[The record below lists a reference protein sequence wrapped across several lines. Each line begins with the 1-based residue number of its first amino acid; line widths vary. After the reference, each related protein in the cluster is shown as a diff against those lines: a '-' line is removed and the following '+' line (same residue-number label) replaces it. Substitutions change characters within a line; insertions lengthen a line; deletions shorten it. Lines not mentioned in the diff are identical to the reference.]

1 MIDWKFTLLNPA
13 TPVLCRVRRGFAKSD
28 LALQFNW
35 VNSINN
41 LMGNLFLDITII
53 ICLAAGLSLIFRLLK
68 QPEILAYILTGIIM
82 GPLVIFRSGNQ
93 DILQTMSQLG
103 ITLLLFMV
111 GLEIRVS
118 DLFALGKSL
127 LAVALGQLFI
137 TFALG
142 FTLASILGFS
152 LLPAFY
158 IAVAL
163 TFSSTVIIVKILS
176 DKRDLHSLYAKI
188 SLVIL
193 LAQDLLAILL
203 LMFLSGFSREAGGTL
218 PLVQFFLIAV
228 KGIILFTG
236 VWYLSINVFPKFF
249 ELIARSSE
257 TLFLVS
263 MAWVFGL
270 TALVSSPYVGFSTEI
285 GGFLAGLALAN
296 SIVNYQ
302 IIAKAKILRDFFI
315 VIFFVLLGAQ
325 MNFVN
330 FFQVLVPAIILSL
343 FVLIGKP
350 LIVMLILGFTGY
362 RKRTSFLTG
371 VTHSQISEFSLIIIF
386 IGNKLGHVSD
396 SVVSLITM
404 VAIITFAF
412 SSYLILRGNKL
423 YLSFGKRINFLER
436 KHNKKDEMV
445 PADGFE
451 NIKDHVVVVGGDQMG
466 QSILEALRDSGDEVV
481 VIDFD
486 PAVVKNLENS
496 PRLGEAGKKVHRLF
510 GDISDLDIQER
521 AQIDSAKLVIS
532 TIPDAEDNLLL
543 LKELR
548 HENRKAKVVVMA
560 LDSHDAK
567 LLYNAH
573 ADYVI
578 LPHLAGG
585 RQIAKI
591 IAENSLENIAGLKQK
606 DLEYLQ

>member
-1 MIDWKFTLLNPA
+1 
-13 TPVLCRVRRGFAKSD
+13 
-28 LALQFNW
+28 
-35 VNSINN
+35 
-41 LMGNLFLDITII
+41 MGNLFFDITII

-68 QPEILAYILTGIIM
+68 QPEILAYILTGIIV
-82 GPLVIFRSGNQ
+82 GPLIVFRSANQ

-118 DLFALGKSL
+118 DLFALGKTL
-127 LAVALGQLFI
+127 LVAALGQIFI
-137 TFALG
+137 TFALS
-142 FTLASILGFS
+142 FALAGILGFS

-158 IAVAL
+158 IAIAL
-163 TFSSTVIIVKILS
+163 TFSTTVIIVKILS

-203 LMFLSGFSREAGGTL
+203 LMFLSGFSQQTGGGESLT
-218 PLVQFFLIAV
+218 QFFLIAI
-228 KGIILFTG
+228 KGIILFGG

-270 TALVSSPYVGFSTEI
+270 TALVSSPYVGFSIEI

-296 SIVNYQ
+296 SIINYQ

-325 MNFVN
+325 MSFVN
-330 FFQVLVPAIILSL
+330 FSQVLVPAIILSF

-350 LIVMLILGFTGY
+350 IVIMFILGFMGY

-386 IGNKLGHVSD
+386 LGNKLGHVSD

-412 SSYLILRGNKL
+412 SSFLILRGNNL
-423 YLSFGKRINFLER
+423 YLSFGKKINFLER

-445 PADGFE
+445 PVDGFD
-451 NIKDHVVVVGGDQMG
+451 NLKDHVVVVGGDQMG
-466 QSILEALRDSGDEVV
+466 QSILEALKDSGDEVV

-486 PAVVKNLENS
+486 PAVVKNLENQ
-496 PRLGEAGKKVHRLF
+496 KVHRLF

-532 TIPDAEDNLLL
+532 TIPDVEDNLLL

-567 LLYNAH
+567 LLYKAK

-591 IAENSLENIAGLKQK
+591 IAENSLENIEKLRER
-606 DLEYLQ
+606 DLEYLK

>member
-1 MIDWKFTLLNPA
+1 
-13 TPVLCRVRRGFAKSD
+13 
-28 LALQFNW
+28 
-35 VNSINN
+35 
-41 LMGNLFLDITII
+41 MGNLFFDITII
-53 ICLAAGLSLIFRLLK
+53 ICLAAGLSLVFRLLK
-68 QPEILAYILTGIIM
+68 QPEILAYILTGIII
-82 GPLVIFRSGNQ
+82 GPLIVFRSANQ

-127 LAVALGQLFI
+127 LAVALGQIFI

-142 FTLASILGFS
+142 FLLTSALGFS
-152 LLPAFY
+152 FLPAFY
-158 IAVAL
+158 IAIAL
-163 TFSSTVIIVKILS
+163 TFSTTVIVVKILS

-203 LMFLSGFSREAGGTL
+203 LMFLSGFSQQSGGGESLT
-218 PLVQFFLIAV
+218 QFFLIAI
-228 KGIILFTG
+228 KGIVLFGG

-249 ELIARSSE
+249 EVIARSSE

-270 TALVSSPYVGFSTEI
+270 TALVSSPYVGFSIEI

-315 VIFFVLLGAQ
+315 IIFFVLLGAQ
-325 MNFVN
+325 MSFVN
-330 FFQVLVPAIILSL
+330 FSQVLIPAIIISL

-350 LIVMLILGFTGY
+350 IIIMFILGFMGY

-371 VTHSQISEFSLIIIF
+371 LTHSQISEFSLIIIF
-386 IGNKLGHVSD
+386 LGNKLGHVSG
-396 SVVSLITM
+396 SVVSLITL

-412 SSYLILRGNKL
+412 SSFLILRGNNL
-423 YLSFGKRINFLER
+423 YLSFGKKINFLER

-445 PADGFE
+445 PTDGFD
-451 NIKDHVVVVGGDQMG
+451 NLKDHVVVIGGDQMG
-466 QSILEALRDSGDEVV
+466 QSILAALKDSGDEVV

-486 PAVVKNLENS
+486 PTVVKNLENS
-496 PRLGEAGKKVHRLF
+496 LQFGEAGQKVHRLF

-532 TIPDAEDNLLL
+532 TIPDVEDNILL

-548 HENRKAKVVVMA
+548 HENRKVKVVVMA

-567 LLYNAH
+567 LLYKAN

-578 LPHLAGG
+578 LPHLEGG
-585 RQIAKI
+585 RQIARI
-591 IAENSLENIAGLKQK
+591 IAENSLENIAKLKQK
-606 DLEYLQ
+606 DLEYLK

>member
-1 MIDWKFTLLNPA
+1 
-13 TPVLCRVRRGFAKSD
+13 
-28 LALQFNW
+28 
-35 VNSINN
+35 
-41 LMGNLFLDITII
+41 MGNLFFDITII

-68 QPEILAYILTGIIM
+68 QPEILAYILTGIII
-82 GPLVIFRSGNQ
+82 GPLIVFRSANQ

-103 ITLLLFMV
+103 ITLLLFMI

-127 LAVALGQLFI
+127 LVVALGQIFI

-142 FTLASILGFS
+142 FILASALGFS

-158 IAVAL
+158 IAIAL
-163 TFSSTVIIVKILS
+163 TFSTTVIVVKILS

-203 LMFLSGFSREAGGTL
+203 LMFLSGFSQQSGGAVSLT
-218 PLVQFFLIAV
+218 QFFLIAI
-228 KGIILFTG
+228 KGVVLFGG

-270 TALVSSPYVGFSTEI
+270 TALVSSPYVGFSIEI

-325 MNFVN
+325 MSFVN
-330 FFQVLVPAIILSL
+330 FSQVLVPAIIISL

-350 LIVMLILGFTGY
+350 LIIMFILGFMGY

-371 VTHSQISEFSLIIIF
+371 LTHSQISEFSLIIIF
-386 IGNKLGHVSD
+386 LGNKLGQVSGT
-396 SVVSLITM
+396 VVSLITM

-412 SSYLILRGNKL
+412 SSFLILRGNNL
-423 YLSFGKRINFLER
+423 YLLFGKKINFLER

-445 PADGFE
+445 PTDGFD
-451 NIKDHVVVVGGDQMG
+451 NLRDHVVVVGGDQMG
-466 QSILEALRDSGDEVV
+466 QSILEALKDSGDEVV

-486 PAVVKNLENS
+486 PAIVKNLGNL
-496 PRLGEAGKKVHRLF
+496 PRLHEVGQKVHRLF

-532 TIPDAEDNLLL
+532 TIPDVEDNLLL
-543 LKELR
+543 LRELR

-567 LLYNAH
+567 LLYKAN

-591 IAENSLENIAGLKQK
+591 IAENSLENIDKLREK
-606 DLEYLQ
+606 DLEYLK

>member
-1 MIDWKFTLLNPA
+1 
-13 TPVLCRVRRGFAKSD
+13 
-28 LALQFNW
+28 
-35 VNSINN
+35 
-41 LMGNLFLDITII
+41 MGNLFFDITII

-68 QPEILAYILTGIIM
+68 QPEILAYILTGIIV
-82 GPLVIFRSGNQ
+82 GPLIVFRSANQ

-118 DLFALGKSL
+118 DLFALGKTL
-127 LAVALGQLFI
+127 LAAALGQIFI
-137 TFALG
+137 TFALS
-142 FTLASILGFS
+142 FALAGILGFS

-158 IAVAL
+158 IAIAL
-163 TFSSTVIIVKILS
+163 TFSTTVIIVKILS

-203 LMFLSGFSREAGGTL
+203 LMFLSGFSQQTGGGESLT
-218 PLVQFFLIAV
+218 QFFLIAI
-228 KGIILFTG
+228 KGIILFGG

-270 TALVSSPYVGFSTEI
+270 TALVSSPFVGFSIEI

-325 MNFVN
+325 MSFVN
-330 FFQVLVPAIILSL
+330 FSQVLVPAIIISL

-350 LIVMLILGFTGY
+350 IIIMFILGFMGY

-386 IGNKLGHVSD
+386 LGNKLGHVSD

-412 SSYLILRGNKL
+412 SSFLILRGNNL
-423 YLSFGKRINFLER
+423 YLSFGKKINFLER

-445 PADGFE
+445 PTDGFD
-451 NIKDHVVVVGGDQMG
+451 NLKDHVVVVGGDQMG
-466 QSILEALRDSGDEVV
+466 QSILEALKDSGDEVV

-496 PRLGEAGKKVHRLF
+496 PRSGEAGKKVHRLF

-521 AQIDSAKLVIS
+521 AQIDNAKLVIS
-532 TIPDAEDNLLL
+532 TIPDVEDNLLL

-567 LLYNAH
+567 LLYKAH

-591 IAENSLENIAGLKQK
+591 IAENSLENIEKLRER
-606 DLEYLQ
+606 DLEYLK

>member
-1 MIDWKFTLLNPA
+1 
-13 TPVLCRVRRGFAKSD
+13 
-28 LALQFNW
+28 
-35 VNSINN
+35 
-41 LMGNLFLDITII
+41 MGNLFFDITII
-53 ICLAAGLSLIFRLLK
+53 ICLAAGLSLVFRLLK
-68 QPEILAYILTGIIM
+68 QPEILAYILTGIII
-82 GPLVIFRSGNQ
+82 GPLIIFRSANQ

-127 LAVALGQLFI
+127 LAVALGQIFI

-142 FTLASILGFS
+142 FLLTSALGFS
-152 LLPAFY
+152 FLPAFY
-158 IAVAL
+158 IAIAL
-163 TFSSTVIIVKILS
+163 TFSTTVIVVKILS

-203 LMFLSGFSREAGGTL
+203 LMFLSGFSQQSGGGESLT
-218 PLVQFFLIAV
+218 QFFLIAI
-228 KGIILFTG
+228 KGIVLFGG

-249 ELIARSSE
+249 EVIARSSE

-270 TALVSSPYVGFSTEI
+270 TALVSSPYVGFSIEI

-325 MNFVN
+325 MSFVN
-330 FFQVLVPAIILSL
+330 FSQVLIPAIIISL

-350 LIVMLILGFTGY
+350 IIIMFILGFMGY

-371 VTHSQISEFSLIIIF
+371 LTHSQISEFSLIIIF
-386 IGNKLGHVSD
+386 LGNKLGHVSG
-396 SVVSLITM
+396 SVVSLITL

-412 SSYLILRGNKL
+412 SSFLILRGNNL
-423 YLSFGKRINFLER
+423 YLSFGKKINFLER

-445 PADGFE
+445 PTDGFD
-451 NIKDHVVVVGGDQMG
+451 NLKDHVVVIGGDQMG
-466 QSILEALRDSGDEVV
+466 QSILEALKDSGDEVV

-496 PRLGEAGKKVHRLF
+496 LQFGEAGQKVHRLF

-532 TIPDAEDNLLL
+532 TIPDVEDNILL

-548 HENRKAKVVVMA
+548 HENRKVKVVVMA

-567 LLYNAH
+567 LLYKAN

-578 LPHLAGG
+578 LPHLEGG
-585 RQIAKI
+585 RQIARI
-591 IAENSLENIAGLKQK
+591 IAENSLENIAKLKQN
-606 DLEYLQ
+606 DLEYLK

>member
-1 MIDWKFTLLNPA
+1 
-13 TPVLCRVRRGFAKSD
+13 
-28 LALQFNW
+28 
-35 VNSINN
+35 
-41 LMGNLFLDITII
+41 MGNLFFDITVI
-53 ICLAAGLSLIFRLLK
+53 ICLAAGLALIFRLLK

-82 GPLVIFRSGNQ
+82 GPLVVFRSANQ
-93 DILQTMSQLG
+93 DVLQTMSQLG

-127 LAVALGQLFI
+127 LAVALGQIFV
-137 TFALG
+137 TFSLG
-142 FTLASILGFS
+142 FVLASLLNFAV
-152 LLPAFY
+152 LPAFY
-158 IAVAL
+158 IAIAL
-163 TFSSTVIIVKILS
+163 TFSTTVIIVKILS
-176 DKRDLHSLYAKI
+176 DKRDLHSLYARI

-193 LAQDLLAILL
+193 LAQDLLAVLL
-203 LMFLSGFSREAGGTL
+203 LMFLSGFSQQTGGAL
-218 PLVQFFLIAV
+218 PLVQFFLIAI
-228 KGIILFTG
+228 KGVILFAG
-236 VWYLSINVFPKFF
+236 VWYLSINVFPKLF

-330 FFQVLVPAIILSL
+330 FPKVLIPAILISTFVLV
-343 FVLIGKP
+343 GKP
-350 LIVMLILGFTGY
+350 LVVMVILGLTGY

-371 VTHSQISEFSLIIIF
+371 ITHSQISEFSLIIIF
-386 IGNKLGHVSD
+386 LGNKLGHVSD
-396 SVVSLITM
+396 SVVSLITL

-412 SSYLILRGNKL
+412 SSYIILQGNKL
-423 YLSFGKRINFLER
+423 YLSFGKKINFLER
-436 KHNKKDEMV
+436 KQNKKDEMV
-445 PADGFE
+445 PTDGFE
-451 NIKDHVVVVGGDQMG
+451 NLKDHVVVVGGDQMG
-466 QSILEALRDSGDEVV
+466 ESILDALEESGDEVV

-486 PAVVKNLENS
+486 PTVVQKLIS
-496 PRLGEAGKKVHRLF
+496 KKVHRLF

-521 AQIDSAKLVIS
+521 AQIDNAKLVIS
-532 TIPDAEDNLLL
+532 TIPDVEDNLLL

-560 LDSHDAK
+560 LDAHDAK
-567 LLYNAH
+567 ILYKAN

-591 IAENSLENIAGLKQK
+591 IAENSLENIDKLKQK
-606 DLEYLQ
+606 DLEYLK

>member
-1 MIDWKFTLLNPA
+1 
-13 TPVLCRVRRGFAKSD
+13 
-28 LALQFNW
+28 
-35 VNSINN
+35 
-41 LMGNLFLDITII
+41 MGNLFFDITII
-53 ICLAAGLSLIFRLLK
+53 ICLAAGLSLVFRLLK
-68 QPEILAYILTGIIM
+68 QPEILAYILTGIII
-82 GPLVIFRSGNQ
+82 GPFIVFRSANQ

-127 LAVALGQLFI
+127 LAVALGQIFI

-142 FTLASILGFS
+142 FLLTSALGFS
-152 LLPAFY
+152 FLPAFY
-158 IAVAL
+158 IAIAL
-163 TFSSTVIIVKILS
+163 TFSTTVIVVKILS

-203 LMFLSGFSREAGGTL
+203 LMFLSGFSQQSGGGESLT
-218 PLVQFFLIAV
+218 QFFLIAI
-228 KGIILFTG
+228 KGIVLFGG

-249 ELIARSSE
+249 EVIARSSE

-270 TALVSSPYVGFSTEI
+270 TALVSSPYVGFSIEI

-325 MNFVN
+325 MSFVN
-330 FFQVLVPAIILSL
+330 FSQVLIPAIIISL

-350 LIVMLILGFTGY
+350 IIIMFILGFMGY

-371 VTHSQISEFSLIIIF
+371 LTHSQISEFSLIIIF
-386 IGNKLGHVSD
+386 LGNKLGHVSG
-396 SVVSLITM
+396 SVVSLITL

-412 SSYLILRGNKL
+412 SSFLILRGNNL
-423 YLSFGKRINFLER
+423 YLSFGKKINFLER

-445 PADGFE
+445 PTDGFD
-451 NIKDHVVVVGGDQMG
+451 NLKDHVVVIGGDQMG
-466 QSILEALRDSGDEVV
+466 QSILAALKDSGDEVV

-496 PRLGEAGKKVHRLF
+496 LQFGEAGQKVHRLF

-532 TIPDAEDNLLL
+532 TIPDVEDNILL

-567 LLYNAH
+567 LLYKAN

-578 LPHLAGG
+578 LPHLEGG
-585 RQIAKI
+585 RQIARI
-591 IAENSLENIAGLKQK
+591 IAENSLENIAKLKQK
-606 DLEYLQ
+606 DLEYLK

>member
-1 MIDWKFTLLNPA
+1 
-13 TPVLCRVRRGFAKSD
+13 
-28 LALQFNW
+28 
-35 VNSINN
+35 
-41 LMGNLFLDITII
+41 MGNLFFDITII
-53 ICLAAGLSLIFRLLK
+53 ICLAAGLSLVFRLLK
-68 QPEILAYILTGIIM
+68 QPEILAYILTGIII
-82 GPLVIFRSGNQ
+82 GPLIVFRSANQ

-127 LAVALGQLFI
+127 LAVALGQIFI

-142 FTLASILGFS
+142 FLLTSALGFS
-152 LLPAFY
+152 FLPAFY
-158 IAVAL
+158 IAIAL
-163 TFSSTVIIVKILS
+163 TFSTTVIVVKILS

-203 LMFLSGFSREAGGTL
+203 LMFLSGFSQQSGGGESLT
-218 PLVQFFLIAV
+218 QFFLIAI
-228 KGIILFTG
+228 KGIVLFGG

-249 ELIARSSE
+249 EVIARSSE

-270 TALVSSPYVGFSTEI
+270 TALVSSPYVGFSIEI

-325 MNFVN
+325 MSFVN
-330 FFQVLVPAIILSL
+330 FSQVLIPAIIISL

-350 LIVMLILGFTGY
+350 IIIMFILGFMGY

-371 VTHSQISEFSLIIIF
+371 LTHSQISEFSLIIIF
-386 IGNKLGHVSD
+386 LGNKLGHVSG
-396 SVVSLITM
+396 SVVSLITL

-412 SSYLILRGNKL
+412 SSFLILRGNNL
-423 YLSFGKRINFLER
+423 YLSFGKKINFLER

-445 PADGFE
+445 PTDGFD
-451 NIKDHVVVVGGDQMG
+451 NLKDHVVVIGGDQMG
-466 QSILEALRDSGDEVV
+466 QSILEALKDSGDEVV

-496 PRLGEAGKKVHRLF
+496 LQFGEAGQKVHRLF

-532 TIPDAEDNLLL
+532 TIPDVEDNILL

-548 HENRKAKVVVMA
+548 HENRKVKVVVMA

-567 LLYNAH
+567 LLYKAN

-578 LPHLAGG
+578 LPHLEGG
-585 RQIAKI
+585 RQIARI
-591 IAENSLENIAGLKQK
+591 IAENSLENIAKLKQK
-606 DLEYLQ
+606 DLEYLK

>member
-1 MIDWKFTLLNPA
+1 
-13 TPVLCRVRRGFAKSD
+13 
-28 LALQFNW
+28 
-35 VNSINN
+35 
-41 LMGNLFLDITII
+41 MGNLFFDITII

-68 QPEILAYILTGIIM
+68 QPEILAYILTGIIV
-82 GPLVIFRSGNQ
+82 GPLIVFRSANQ

-118 DLFALGKSL
+118 DLFALGKTL
-127 LAVALGQLFI
+127 LAAALGQIFI
-137 TFALG
+137 TFALS
-142 FTLASILGFS
+142 FALAGILGFS

-158 IAVAL
+158 IAIAL
-163 TFSSTVIIVKILS
+163 TFSTTVIIVKILS

-203 LMFLSGFSREAGGTL
+203 LMFLSGFSQQSGGGESLT
-218 PLVQFFLIAV
+218 QFFLIAI
-228 KGIILFTG
+228 KGIVLFTG

-270 TALVSSPYVGFSTEI
+270 TALVSSPFVGFSIEI

-325 MNFVN
+325 MSFVN
-330 FFQVLVPAIILSL
+330 FSQVLVPAIIISL

-350 LIVMLILGFTGY
+350 IIIMFILGFMGY

-386 IGNKLGHVSD
+386 LGNKLGHVSD

-412 SSYLILRGNKL
+412 SSFLILRGNSL
-423 YLSFGKRINFLER
+423 YLSFGKKINFLER

-445 PADGFE
+445 PTDGFD
-451 NIKDHVVVVGGDQMG
+451 NLKDHVVVVGGDQMG
-466 QSILEALRDSGDEVV
+466 QSILEALKDSGDEVV

-486 PAVVKNLENS
+486 PAVVKNLEN
-496 PRLGEAGKKVHRLF
+496 KKVHRLF

-521 AQIDSAKLVIS
+521 AQIDNAKLVIS
-532 TIPDAEDNLLL
+532 TIPDVEDNLLL

-567 LLYNAH
+567 LLYKAH

-591 IAENSLENIAGLKQK
+591 IAENSLENIEKLRER
-606 DLEYLQ
+606 DLEYLK

>member
-1 MIDWKFTLLNPA
+1 
-13 TPVLCRVRRGFAKSD
+13 
-28 LALQFNW
+28 
-35 VNSINN
+35 
-41 LMGNLFLDITII
+41 MGNLFFDITII

-68 QPEILAYILTGIIM
+68 QPEILAYILTGIIV
-82 GPLVIFRSGNQ
+82 GPLIVFRSANQ

-118 DLFALGKSL
+118 DLFALGKTL
-127 LAVALGQLFI
+127 LAAALGQIFI
-137 TFALG
+137 TFALS
-142 FTLASILGFS
+142 FALAGILGFS

-158 IAVAL
+158 IAIAL
-163 TFSSTVIIVKILS
+163 TFSTTVIIVKILS

-203 LMFLSGFSREAGGTL
+203 LMFLSGFSQQTGGGESLT
-218 PLVQFFLIAV
+218 QFFLIAI
-228 KGIILFTG
+228 KGIILFGG

-270 TALVSSPYVGFSTEI
+270 TALVSSPFVGFSIEI

-325 MNFVN
+325 MSFVN
-330 FFQVLVPAIILSL
+330 FSQVLVPAIIISL

-350 LIVMLILGFTGY
+350 IIIMFILGFMGY

-386 IGNKLGHVSD
+386 LGNKLGHVSD

-412 SSYLILRGNKL
+412 SSFLILRGNNL
-423 YLSFGKRINFLER
+423 YLSFGKKINFLER

-445 PADGFE
+445 PTDGFD
-451 NIKDHVVVVGGDQMG
+451 NLKDHVVVVGGDQMG

-496 PRLGEAGKKVHRLF
+496 PRSGEAGKKVHRLF

-521 AQIDSAKLVIS
+521 AQIDNAKLVIS
-532 TIPDAEDNLLL
+532 TIPDVEDNLLL

-567 LLYNAH
+567 LLYKAH

-591 IAENSLENIAGLKQK
+591 IAENSLENIEKLRER
-606 DLEYLQ
+606 DLEYLK

>member
-1 MIDWKFTLLNPA
+1 
-13 TPVLCRVRRGFAKSD
+13 
-28 LALQFNW
+28 
-35 VNSINN
+35 
-41 LMGNLFLDITII
+41 MGNLFFDITII

-68 QPEILAYILTGIIM
+68 QPEILAYILTGIIV
-82 GPLVIFRSGNQ
+82 GPLIVFRSANQ

-127 LAVALGQLFI
+127 LAAALGQIFI

-142 FTLASILGFS
+142 FILAGMLGFS

-158 IAVAL
+158 IAIAL
-163 TFSSTVIIVKILS
+163 TFSTTVIIVKILS

-203 LMFLSGFSREAGGTL
+203 LMFLSGFSQQTGGGESLT
-218 PLVQFFLIAV
+218 QFFLIAI

-270 TALVSSPYVGFSTEI
+270 TALVSSPYVGFSIEI

-325 MNFVN
+325 MSFVN
-330 FFQVLVPAIILSL
+330 FSQVLVPAIIISL

-350 LIVMLILGFTGY
+350 IIIMFILGFMGY

-371 VTHSQISEFSLIIIF
+371 ITHSQISEFSLIIIF
-386 IGNKLGHVSD
+386 LGNKLGHVSGN
-396 SVVSLITM
+396 VVSLITM

-412 SSYLILRGNKL
+412 SSFLILRGNNL
-423 YLSFGKRINFLER
+423 YLSFGKKINFLER

-445 PADGFE
+445 PTDGFD
-451 NIKDHVVVVGGDQMG
+451 NLKDHVVVVGGDQMG
-466 QSILEALRDSGDEVV
+466 QSILEALKDSGDEVV

-486 PAVVKNLENS
+486 PAVVKNLEN
-496 PRLGEAGKKVHRLF
+496 KKVHRLF

-521 AQIDSAKLVIS
+521 AQIDTAKLVIS

-567 LLYNAH
+567 LLYKAN

-591 IAENSLENIAGLKQK
+591 IAENSLENIEKLRER
-606 DLEYLQ
+606 DLEYLK

>member
-1 MIDWKFTLLNPA
+1 
-13 TPVLCRVRRGFAKSD
+13 
-28 LALQFNW
+28 
-35 VNSINN
+35 
-41 LMGNLFLDITII
+41 MGNLFFDITII

-68 QPEILAYILTGIIM
+68 QPEILAYILTGIIV
-82 GPLVIFRSGNQ
+82 GPLIVFRSANQ

-118 DLFALGKSL
+118 DLFALGKTL
-127 LAVALGQLFI
+127 LAAALGQIFI
-137 TFALG
+137 TFALS
-142 FTLASILGFS
+142 FALAGILGFS

-158 IAVAL
+158 IAIAL
-163 TFSSTVIIVKILS
+163 TFSTTVIIVKILS

-203 LMFLSGFSREAGGTL
+203 LMFLSGFSQQTGGGESLT
-218 PLVQFFLIAV
+218 QFFLIAI
-228 KGIILFTG
+228 KGIILFGG

-270 TALVSSPYVGFSTEI
+270 TALVSSPFVGFSIEI

-325 MNFVN
+325 MSFVN
-330 FFQVLVPAIILSL
+330 FSQVLVPAIIISL

-350 LIVMLILGFTGY
+350 IIIMFILGFMGY

-386 IGNKLGHVSD
+386 LGNKLGHVSD

-412 SSYLILRGNKL
+412 SSFLILRGNNL
-423 YLSFGKRINFLER
+423 YLSFGKKINFLER

-445 PADGFE
+445 PTDGFD
-451 NIKDHVVVVGGDQMG
+451 NLKDHVVVVGGDQMG
-466 QSILEALRDSGDEVV
+466 QSILEALKDSGDEVV

-486 PAVVKNLENS
+486 PAVVKNLEN
-496 PRLGEAGKKVHRLF
+496 KKVHRLF

-521 AQIDSAKLVIS
+521 AQIDNAKLVIS
-532 TIPDAEDNLLL
+532 TIPDVEDNLLL

-567 LLYNAH
+567 LLYKAH

-591 IAENSLENIAGLKQK
+591 IAENSLENIEKLRER
-606 DLEYLQ
+606 DLEYLK

>member
-1 MIDWKFTLLNPA
+1 
-13 TPVLCRVRRGFAKSD
+13 
-28 LALQFNW
+28 
-35 VNSINN
+35 
-41 LMGNLFLDITII
+41 MGNLFFDITVI
-53 ICLAAGLSLIFRLLK
+53 ICLAAGLSLVFRLLK

-127 LAVALGQLFI
+127 LIVALGQIFI
-137 TFALG
+137 TFVLGFAVATALG
-142 FTLASILGFS
+142 FAF
-152 LLPAFY
+152 LPAFY
-158 IAVAL
+158 IAIVL
-163 TFSSTVIIVKILS
+163 VFSSTVIVVKILS

-193 LAQDLLAILL
+193 LAQDILAILL
-203 LMFLSGFSREAGGTL
+203 LMLLSGFSQQTGGAM
-218 PLVQFFLIAV
+218 PLVQFFLIAI
-228 KGIILFTG
+228 KGIVLFTG

-325 MNFVN
+325 MTFVN
-330 FFQVLVPAIILSL
+330 FSQVLVPAIILSL

-350 LIVMLILGFTGY
+350 LIVMVILGITGY

-371 VTHSQISEFSLIIIF
+371 ITHSQISEFSLIIIF
-386 IGNKLGHVSD
+386 LGNKLGHVSD

-412 SSYLILRGNKL
+412 SGFLILRGNKL

-436 KHNKKDEMV
+436 KHNKKDEMI
-445 PADGFE
+445 PTDGFE
-451 NIKDHVVVVGGDQMG
+451 NLRDHVVVVGGDQMG
-466 QSILEALRDSGDEVV
+466 QSILEALEESGDEVV

-486 PAVVKNLENS
+486 PAVVQKLIS
-496 PRLGEAGKKVHRLF
+496 QKVHRLF

-521 AQIDSAKLVIS
+521 ARIDMAKLVIS
-532 TIPDAEDNLLL
+532 TIPDVEDNLLL

-560 LDSHDAK
+560 LDAHDAK
-567 LLYNAH
+567 LLYEAH

-591 IAENSLENIAGLKQK
+591 IADNSLENIEKLREK
-606 DLEYLQ
+606 DLKYLK

>member
-1 MIDWKFTLLNPA
+1 
-13 TPVLCRVRRGFAKSD
+13 
-28 LALQFNW
+28 
-35 VNSINN
+35 
-41 LMGNLFLDITII
+41 MGNLFLDITVI

-68 QPEILAYILTGIIM
+68 QPEILAYILTGIII
-82 GPLVIFRSGNQ
+82 GPLIVFRSANQ

-118 DLFALGKSL
+118 DLFTLGKSL
-127 LAVALGQLFI
+127 LAVALGQILV
-137 TFALG
+137 TFSLG
-142 FTLASILGFS
+142 FVLASLLNFAILPS
-152 LLPAFY
+152 FY
-158 IAVAL
+158 IAIAL
-163 TFSSTVIIVKILS
+163 TFSTTVIVVKILS

-203 LMFLSGFSREAGGTL
+203 LMFLSGFSQQTGGAL
-218 PLVQFFLIAV
+218 PLAQFFLIAI
-228 KGIILFTG
+228 KGIVLFTG
-236 VWYLSINVFPKFF
+236 VWYLSINIFPKLF

-330 FFQVLVPAIILSL
+330 FSKVLIPAIIISI
-343 FVLIGKP
+343 FVLAVKP
-350 LIVMLILGFTGY
+350 LIIMIILGLTGY

-371 VTHSQISEFSLIIIF
+371 ITHSQISEFSLIIIF
-386 IGNKLGHVSD
+386 LGNKLGHVSD
-396 SVVSLITM
+396 SVVSLTTL

-412 SSYLILRGNKL
+412 SSYLILQGNKL
-423 YLSFGKRINFLER
+423 YLSFGKKINFLER
-436 KHNKKDEMV
+436 KHNKKDEIV
-445 PADGFE
+445 ATDGLE
-451 NIKDHVVVVGGDQMG
+451 NLKDHVVVVGGDQMG
-466 QSILEALRDSGDEVV
+466 QSILDALSDSGDEVV

-486 PAVVKNLENS
+486 PTVVQKLVTQ
-496 PRLGEAGKKVHRLF
+496 KVHRLF

-521 AQIDSAKLVIS
+521 AQIDNAKLVIS
-532 TIPDAEDNLLL
+532 TIPDVEDNLLL

-560 LDSHDAK
+560 LDGYDAK
-567 LLYNAH
+567 LLYRAK

-585 RQIAKI
+585 MHIAKMLVEEDWEKI
-591 IAENSLENIAGLKQK
+591 EKLKQK
-606 DLEYLQ
+606 DLEYLK